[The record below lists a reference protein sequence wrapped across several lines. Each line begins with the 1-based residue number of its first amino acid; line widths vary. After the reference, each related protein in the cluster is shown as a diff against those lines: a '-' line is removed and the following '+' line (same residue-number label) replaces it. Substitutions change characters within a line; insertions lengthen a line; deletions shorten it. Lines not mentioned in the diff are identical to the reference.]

1 MTPVADHAV
10 EPTPT
15 VDHDAPGHVTV
26 VGEDIAVV
34 ALPERGDTDDD
45 PLPTTT
51 LETGFSCDTGTSAAG
66 EWYGVPVTALLD
78 RAPMPEDT
86 THLVFRARDG
96 FQVCVPVSVAI
107 EGLVATRLDGE
118 AISDAETRV
127 VAPALESTRSLRDV
141 TVLRAVHLDPGEDRA
156 DYESL

>member
-1 MTPVADHAV
+1 MTDHAV

-15 VDHDAPGHVTV
+15 VDHDAPVRVTV
-26 VGEDIAVV
+26 VGADIAVV
-34 ALPERGDTDDD
+34 PVAHGGDDGLPR
-45 PLPTTT
+45 TT
-51 LETGFSCDTGTSAAG
+51 LETGFACDTGTSAAG
-66 EWYGVPVTALLD
+66 EWHGVPVTAFLD
-78 RAPMPEDT
+78 RAPMPDDT

-118 AISDAETRV
+118 PIPDAETRV
-127 VAPALESTRSLRDV
+127 VAPALESTRCIRDLA
-141 TVLRAVHLDPGEDRA
+141 VLRAVGLDPGEDRA